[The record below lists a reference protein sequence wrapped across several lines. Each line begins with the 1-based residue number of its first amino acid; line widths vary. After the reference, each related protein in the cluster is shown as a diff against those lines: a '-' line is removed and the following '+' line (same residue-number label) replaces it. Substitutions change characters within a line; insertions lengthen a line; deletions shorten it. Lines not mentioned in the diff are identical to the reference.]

1 MRGRTPKP
9 NAVKVLEGNPGKRAL
24 PEQPNVLPGAPE
36 PPESVQ
42 ADPVALAE
50 WNRILP
56 QLLDVGLCAKI
67 DGAAL
72 AGYCSLVSLAHNANE
87 SIRRDGVLVV
97 TSTGVKKNPA
107 CGLLFDALKG
117 IKAFAV
123 EFGLTPASR
132 TRVSRTDPADPTE
145 VEQYL
150 FGPDELDS
158 DFAGL
163 PTMGPRPQ

>member
-1 MRGRTPKP
+1 
-9 NAVKVLEGNPGKRAL
+9 
-24 PEQPNVLPGAPE
+24 
-36 PPESVQ
+36 
-42 ADPVALAE
+42 VALAE